1 MISHD
6 LKQGPIFS
14 AHTNY
19 FESRGDPSHEL
30 PETEA
35 IRKAQH
41 GDVSAFEHLYNRY
54 KRRVH
59 AICLRIVSDPVE
71 AEDLTQEAFLL
82 VFRKIHTFRGASAFS
97 TWLHRLAL
105 NVAYMHLRKKHLPS
119 TSFEEITRPAE
130 QSQVRKREFG
140 GPDVALEGFADRVH
154 LERALAELSGAS
166 KTVFVLHD
174 VHGFK
179 HREIAE
185 IMQCSVESSKG
196 QLHRARARLRHL
208 LRSSLGG
215 MPLVFESAGA
225 HQIAASAC

>member
-1 MISHD
+1 MISRN
-6 LKQGPIFS
+6 LKQDALTANTTCSECGNNPRPEFP
-14 AHTNY
+14 
-19 FESRGDPSHEL
+19 ES
-30 PETEA
+30 EA
-35 IRKAQH
+35 VRKAQR

-59 AICLRIVSDPVE
+59 AICLRVVPDPVE

-97 TWLHRLAL
+97 TWLHRLVL
-105 NVAYMHLRKKHLPS
+105 NVAYMHLRKKHLKAM
-119 TSFEEITRPAE
+119 SFEELSNPSEENPAH
-130 QSQVRKREFG
+130 RREFG
-140 GPDVALEGFADRVH
+140 GPDITLEGFVDRVN
-154 LERALAELSGAS
+154 LERALSALTGAC

-185 IMQCSVESSKG
+185 IMNCSVESSKG

-208 LRSSLGG
+208 LRSRLGE
-215 MPLVFESAGA
+215 MPLVFQSMGGNNMAV
-225 HQIAASAC
+225 SAC